1 MHDEVRRAVKD
12 ADRVI
17 ARARP
22 LMFFYTADIMRAKP
36 DVLPTA
42 AVQNIRTDAWYGE
55 RSPELRLEGPVRY
68 ARFNQKFYGAFL
80 LHSSGWAV
88 TRTTTSCWL
97 AEGLRWW
104 GPRVEPP
111 PHPLLEKF
119 FRDNERALALR
130 KEKYDLEQHIYS
142 PQHHC

>member
-1 MHDEVRRAVKD
+1 MKD
-12 ADRVI
+12 AERVI

-22 LMFFYTADIMRAKP
+22 LMFFYTADIMCARP
-36 DVLPTA
+36 DVVLTA

-68 ARFNQKFYGAFL
+68 ARSYGAFL

-97 AEGLRWW
+97 AEGQRWW

-111 PHPLLEKF
+111 PHPLVQKLL
-119 FRDNERALALR
+119 RDNERALALQ
-130 KEKYDLEQHIYS
+130 KE
-142 PQHHC
+142 